1 MSESGSATA
10 AASSPLVP
18 AGDKDKDKDKVVV
31 LFKATGDAPI
41 LKQQKF
47 KARGERACVTL
58 GEFEEPLSPL
68 SWRRSTAAS
77 ASPRWWTFCVS
88 SYSARAW
95 CACSL
100 AQKACTLSHSR
111 ATRQFVYLRSAFVPC
126 LDDTV
131 ASLFSAFGEEGK
143 LVVHYANTPAWG

>member
-1 MSESGSATA
+1 MSESESATA

-18 AGDKDKDKDKVVV
+18 AGEKDRDQNKVVV

-47 KARGERACVTL
+47 KARGEQACVTL
-58 GEFEEPLSPL
+58 GEALSPL
-68 SWRRSTAAS
+68 LVAQINGSERFSKVVDFLRKQLQRESVVCLLSSVAAS
-77 ASPRWWTFCVS
+77 R
-88 SYSARAW
+88 
-95 CACSL
+95 
-100 AQKACTLSHSR
+100 LSHSR

-131 ASLFSAFGEEGK
+131 ASLFSAFGEDGK